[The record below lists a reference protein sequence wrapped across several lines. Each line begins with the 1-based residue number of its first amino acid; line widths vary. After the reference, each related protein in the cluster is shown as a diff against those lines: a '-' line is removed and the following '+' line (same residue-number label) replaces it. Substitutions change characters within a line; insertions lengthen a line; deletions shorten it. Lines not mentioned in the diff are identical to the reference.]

1 MPLYDQ
7 LIEFAREKQR
17 GRRSAV
23 VHKGVPNPI
32 IVLVIGDKQ
41 GEYLDT
47 LYTRL
52 RGRWSSRLKALQMC
66 YCYVNEPY
74 RGDSPILQVRLE
86 LPETGG
92 AGGLCTRPDT
102 LAAANDM
109 VSQAIEQISQDPQIS
124 MRRGDIHVILSPEDP
139 AGGLLS
145 DLSAVVKGRL
155 EDFGF
160 FTIDCRL
167 YLLLPQALQ
176 SKKECRYV
184 CNVMDQ
190 LRDAQSYEQAVLQP
204 QTDAPPRVC
213 QIKRLINAVML
224 LDNVNENGQH
234 YNVHGERLGL
244 LLDLVENGWDNA
256 GFVQTAGA
264 REGSAG
270 PEYWLAQALDTLCS
284 ERQEGNQREEN
295 SAVLKTVT
303 AQIADAAQAR
313 TGGVDRAL
321 RACCLFR
328 PGQPGRARQMTLEE
342 LETAVFGE
350 ALKSAFSAWRRGLD
364 TPRLPQAVLDT
375 VDGIS
380 SQAGLDGLV
389 RQLDDWVRECEL
401 KQVRPLESRRVN
413 LAFEGDEAEDAAR
426 LRACLYKE
434 KYLPLAEEEK
444 QSCCGELIGQCK
456 KYCLER
462 KEELRGEEA
471 DFAEFAKEVRQVWI
485 TLRDAYNDGRRM
497 ELTWIGSRPS
507 PGALRKACAE
517 AFRSEDPTQVLSM
530 AADCVDLSGAD
541 TAGANC
547 ADPPLFCRIPF
558 AIGLNTWVRPIT
570 EGVSVGRV
578 LKFAVLS
585 QEYDEELL
593 QRVHVL
599 KKARE
604 SLLAE

>member
-23 VHKGVPNPI
+23 VHKSVPNPI

-41 GEYLDT
+41 CGYLDT
-47 LYTRL
+47 LYTQL
-52 RGRWSSRLKALQMC
+52 RGRWSSRLRALQMC
-66 YCYVNEPY
+66 YCYVSAPY
-74 RGDSPILQVRLE
+74 TGGSPILQVKLE

-92 AGGLCTRPDT
+92 AGALGTRPET
-102 LAAANDM
+102 LAAVNGM
-109 VSQAIEQISQDPQIS
+109 VSQAIDQISQDPQIS
-124 MRRGDIHVILSPEDP
+124 MRRGDIHVILAPEDP
-139 AGGLLS
+139 AGALLS

-176 SKKECRYV
+176 SKKECGYV
-184 CNVMDQ
+184 CGVMDQ
-190 LRDAQSYEQAVLQP
+190 LRGAQSYEQAVLQP

-224 LDNVNENGQH
+224 LDSVNENGQH

-256 GFVQTAGA
+256 GFVQTSGV

-284 ERQEGNQREEN
+284 QRQEENQRDEG
-295 SAVLKTVT
+295 SAVLKEVT
-303 AQIADAAQAR
+303 AQIAAAAQAR
-313 TGGVDRAL
+313 TGGVGRAL

-328 PGQPGRARQMTLEE
+328 PGQLGRARQLTLEE
-342 LETAVFGE
+342 LETAVFGG
-350 ALKSAFSAWRRGLD
+350 ALRSAFSAWRSGLD
-364 TPRLPQAVLDT
+364 APELPQAVLDA
-375 VDGIS
+375 VDGIN

-389 RQLDDWVRECEL
+389 RQLDGWVRECEIRRE
-401 KQVRPLESRRVN
+401 RPLESRRVN

-426 LRACLYKE
+426 LRACLYQE

-444 QSCCGELIGQCK
+444 QSCCAELAGLCK

-471 DFAEFAKEVRQVWI
+471 DFAAFAKEVRQVW
-485 TLRDAYNDGRRM
+485 TALRDAYNDGRKL
-497 ELTWIGSRPS
+497 ELTWTGSRPA
-507 PGALRKACAE
+507 PGALRRACAE
-517 AFRSEDPTQVLSM
+517 AFRREDPAQVLAM
-530 AADCVDLSGAD
+530 AADCVDLSGED
-541 TAGANC
+541 TQGARC

-570 EGVSVGRV
+570 EGVSSGRV
-578 LKFAVLS
+578 LKFAVLC
-585 QEYDEELL
+585 QEYDEEML

-604 SLLAE
+604 SLAE